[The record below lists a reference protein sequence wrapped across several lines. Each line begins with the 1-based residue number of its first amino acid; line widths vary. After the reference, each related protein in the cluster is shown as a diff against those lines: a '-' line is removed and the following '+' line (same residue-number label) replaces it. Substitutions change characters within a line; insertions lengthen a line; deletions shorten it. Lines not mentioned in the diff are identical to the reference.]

1 MHKVCT
7 LGRGIDGPAKSV
19 LDPMG
24 GGSTVSV
31 RASYFFAGSLQNR
44 IKESIQNIPF
54 HVPRIVKKRKL
65 DPRVLLGVLIRYFP
79 IALYS
84 SFFNL

>member
-1 MHKVCT
+1 MHKVCM
-7 LGRGIDGPAKSV
+7 LGRGVDGPAKSV

-44 IKESIQNIPF
+44 IKESELFRQS
-54 HVPRIVKKRKL
+54 KL
-65 DPRVLLGVLIRYFP
+65 FLSMSLV
-79 IALYS
+79 
-84 SFFNL
+84 

>member
-7 LGRGIDGPAKSV
+7 LGRGIDDPAKSV

-31 RASYFFAGSLQNR
+31 RAS
-44 IKESIQNIPF
+44 
-54 HVPRIVKKRKL
+54 
-65 DPRVLLGVLIRYFP
+65 
-79 IALYS
+79 
-84 SFFNL
+84 